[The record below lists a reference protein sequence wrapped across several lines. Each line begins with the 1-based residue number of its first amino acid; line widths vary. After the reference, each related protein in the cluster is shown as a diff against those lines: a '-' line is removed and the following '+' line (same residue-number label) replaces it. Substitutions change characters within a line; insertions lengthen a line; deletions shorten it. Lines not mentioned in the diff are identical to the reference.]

1 MQDFLRNVFK
11 NIFSNLLSGLAE
23 KAALNAQKTADMR
36 KRHLEERRQLLEQT
50 EEFGMSEMENELQRL
65 EDDLD
70 ANQEDELFCVA
81 CNKELR
87 NEKAF
92 AAHRNQKKHL
102 ENVRKL
108 KESMME
114 EDLLNSDDL
123 KDSDQS
129 EAEVEELEEL
139 QTYIKDEAKDIKD
152 IKENI
157 EEVVKSSKV
166 KKKKKQKNKDSGKDL
181 LNSDEL
187 KDSDQSEAEVEHL
200 KSEIADKPKDTVESI
215 EEVVKPSKGKN
226 KKKRKAKDSGK
237 PSAAVSSS
245 VGELQCAVCK
255 YEFKSKN
262 KLFNH
267 LKETGHAVPPRQ
279 T

>member
-1 MQDFLRNVFK
+1 
-11 NIFSNLLSGLAE
+11 
-23 KAALNAQKTADMR
+23 MR

-123 KDSDQS
+123 KDSDES

-139 QTYIKDEAKDIKD
+139 QTFIKDEAKDIKD

-166 KKKKKQKNKDSGKDL
+166 KRKKKQKNKDSGKDL

-200 KSEIADKPKDTVESI
+200 KSEIADKPKDTLEGI
-215 EEVVKPSKGKN
+215 EEMVKPTKGKN
-226 KKKRKAKDSGK
+226 KKKRKAKDKDSEK
-237 PSAAVSSS
+237 PSAVSSS
-245 VGELQCAVCK
+245 VDELQCAVCK

>member
-1 MQDFLRNVFK
+1 M
-11 NIFSNLLSGLAE
+11 LSGLAE

-108 KESMME
+108 KETMME
-114 EDLLNSDDL
+114 EELLNSDDL

-139 QTYIKDEAKDIKD
+139 QTFIKDEAKDIKD

-166 KKKKKQKNKDSGKDL
+166 KRKKKQKNKDSGKDL

-200 KSEIADKPKDTVESI
+200 KSEIANKPKDTVESI

-237 PSAAVSSS
+237 PSAVSSSVTS

>member
-1 MQDFLRNVFK
+1 MFK
-11 NIFSNLLSGLAE
+11 NIFSHLLSGLAE

-139 QTYIKDEAKDIKD
+139 QTYIKEEAKDIKD

-237 PSAAVSSS
+237 PSAVSSS

>member
-1 MQDFLRNVFK
+1 M
-11 NIFSNLLSGLAE
+11 G
-23 KAALNAQKTADMR
+23 
-36 KRHLEERRQLLEQT
+36 EERRQLLEQT

-157 EEVVKSSKV
+157 EEVAKSSKV

-200 KSEIADKPKDTVESI
+200 KSEIADTVFPRI
-215 EEVVKPSKGKN
+215 V
-226 KKKRKAKDSGK
+226 
-237 PSAAVSSS
+237 SALEYFPPLNTFR
-245 VGELQCAVCK
+245 GQNLLK
-255 YEFKSKN
+255 
-262 KLFNH
+262 FNSF
-267 LKETGHAVPPRQ
+267 L
-279 T
+279 